1 MMSEPVAVQGDASL
15 VTSTVTSDPES
26 TSINN
31 NNNNNNVSN
40 NNNNNSPA
48 KGLGGKKVEGKL
60 PPCSSISNNS
70 FLWDPAVD
78 GELVNM
84 PLAPQLITEVPPGD
98 ELNDLTELI
107 GPELATLVTA
117 TPDHKSMTIIHTT
130 DGGHFPVDVANSYN
144 PDNFTHNIDFEKLW
158 GDYTASEQ
166 QHQHHV
172 NTGPHSTQKPTVLL
186 IRKGKEGH
194 GHPGHPG
201 LHQQPHRSE
210 DNNNNNNNNNSE
222 IVRGNNNELVIGI
235 GEPGGSK
242 ALLLQHRD
250 SRSDTGGGPSQ
261 QGEGRSVV
269 TSRTASGDS
278 VTLTV
283 VKGDP
288 GGMRGRRQ
296 PGQWSVLA
304 VGDINAGVLLG
315 VATGPSTPGYGA
327 PVLARRQLTAP
338 VMSGQS

>member
-15 VTSTVTSDPES
+15 VTSTVASEPES

-40 NNNNNSPA
+40 NNNTPA
-48 KGLGGKKVEGKL
+48 TCKGLGGKKEGKL

-144 PDNFTHNIDFEKLW
+144 PDTFSHNIDFEKLW

-166 QHQHHV
+166 QQHHHL

-186 IRKGKEGH
+186 IRKGKEAAGSQ
-194 GHPGHPG
+194 PG

-210 DNNNNNNNNNSE
+210 DNNNNSD
-222 IVRGNNNELVIGI
+222 IVRGNNNDLVIGI

-250 SRSDTGGGPSQ
+250 SRSES
-261 QGEGRSVV
+261 EGRSVV
-269 TSRTASGDS
+269 SSRTASGDS

-288 GGMRGRRQ
+288 GGMRGRWQ
-296 PGQWSVLA
+296 CGA
-304 VGDINAGVLLG
+304 ALLILM
-315 VATGPSTPGYGA
+315 V
-327 PVLARRQLTAP
+327 
-338 VMSGQS
+338 

>member
-15 VTSTVTSDPES
+15 VTSTVASEPET
-26 TSINN
+26 TSINNN

-40 NNNNNSPA
+40 NNNTPA
-48 KGLGGKKVEGKL
+48 NCKGLGGKKEGKL

-117 TPDHKSMTIIHTT
+117 TPDQKSMTIIHTT

-144 PDNFTHNIDFEKLW
+144 PDSFSHNIDFEKLW
-158 GDYTASEQ
+158 GDYTASEHQ
-166 QHQHHV
+166 PQHQLH
-172 NTGPHSTQKPTVLL
+172 TGPHSTQKPTVLL
-186 IRKGKEGH
+186 IRKGKEGA
-194 GHPGHPG
+194 GGQPG
-201 LHQQPHRSE
+201 LQPQPHRSE
-210 DNNNNNNNNNSE
+210 DNNNNSD
-222 IVRGNNNELVIGI
+222 VGRVNNNELVIGI

-250 SRSDTGGGPSQ
+250 SRSEAGPGQ
-261 QGEGRSVV
+261 QSEGRSVV
-269 TSRTASGDS
+269 SSRTASGDS

-288 GGMRGRRQ
+288 GGMRGRWQPARLRLRQ
-296 PGQWSVLA
+296 VVTDPVM
-304 VGDINAGVLLG
+304 LLG
-315 VATGPSTPGYGA
+315 LATGPSTPGYGA

>member
-15 VTSTVTSDPES
+15 VTSTVTSEPES
-26 TSINN
+26 TSINNN

-40 NNNNNSPA
+40 NNNNSPA
-48 KGLGGKKVEGKL
+48 SCKGLGGKKEGKL

-144 PDNFTHNIDFEKLW
+144 PDNFSHNIDFEKLW
-158 GDYTASEQ
+158 GDYTASEH

-172 NTGPHSTQKPTVLL
+172 TTGPGGPGGPGGSTQKPTVLL
-186 IRKGKEGH
+186 IRKGKEGP

-201 LHQQPHRSE
+201 LHQQSHRSE

-222 IVRGNNNELVIGI
+222 IVRGNNELVIGI

-250 SRSDTGGGPSQ
+250 SRSES
-261 QGEGRSVV
+261 EGRSVV

-288 GGMRGRRQ
+288 GGMRGRLV
-296 PGQWSVLA
+296 W
-304 VGDINAGVLLG
+304 
-315 VATGPSTPGYGA
+315 
-327 PVLARRQLTAP
+327 
-338 VMSGQS
+338 

>member
-15 VTSTVTSDPES
+15 VTSTVTSESES

-31 NNNNNNVSN
+31 NNNNNNNVS

-172 NTGPHSTQKPTVLL
+172 TTGPHSTQKPTVLL
-186 IRKGKEGH
+186 IRKGKEGP

-210 DNNNNNNNNNSE
+210 DNNNNNNNNSE

-250 SRSDTGGGPSQ
+250 SRSETAGGSSQ

-288 GGMRGRRQ
+288 GGMRGRWQ
-296 PGQWSVLA
+296 PGQWSVVA
-304 VGDINAGVLLG
+304 GGDINAGVLLG
-315 VATGPSTPGYGA
+315 VASGPSTAGYGA